1 VKIDKTM
8 GENKLL
14 LEQIETEIKYAGY
27 LAKQEQAVKEMRK
40 MEKRAL
46 PEDIDYDKVD
56 GLRLEA
62 REKLKEIRPINLAQA
77 SRISGVNP
85 ADVVV
90 LMIYLENLSK

>member
-1 VKIDKTM
+1 M
-8 GENKLL
+8 ENWFWLHLL
-14 LEQIETEIKYAGY
+14 EEQIETEIKYAGY